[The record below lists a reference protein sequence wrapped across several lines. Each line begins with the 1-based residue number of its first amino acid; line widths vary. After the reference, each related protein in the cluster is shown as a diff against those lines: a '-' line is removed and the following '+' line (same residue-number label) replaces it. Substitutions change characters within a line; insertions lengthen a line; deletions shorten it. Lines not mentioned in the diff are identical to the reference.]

1 MNIST
6 RYTSIELVPKYNNH
20 SLGYAPVTVNIT
32 GEIRGVFVVYE
43 NFCGERKRTV
53 LGSKDAKAFGLNSE
67 ETINKLF
74 IQTMEGMKK
83 NSITSPVLLDLE
95 RISNPEQE
103 DFFVMDASIDEI
115 RELFY
120 GTPSVL
126 CGNAQLLS
134 GGAGAAAIFCPG
146 VMYRI
151 GKAIGSFFVLP
162 TSVHYMEIVPFSR
175 ISDYESVE
183 NLKAAFLNQIHNSE
197 LVSKSEII
205 TEDIYFYDAKKN
217 DFRKVN

>member
-32 GEIRGVFVVYE
+32 CEIRGVFVVYE
-43 NFCGERKRTV
+43 NFCGERKRTI

-95 RISNPEQE
+95 QN
-103 DFFVMDASIDEI
+103 
-115 RELFY
+115 
-120 GTPSVL
+120 
-126 CGNAQLLS
+126 
-134 GGAGAAAIFCPG
+134 AAAL
-146 VMYRI
+146 
-151 GKAIGSFFVLP
+151 S
-162 TSVHYMEIVPFSR
+162 
-175 ISDYESVE
+175 
-183 NLKAAFLNQIHNSE
+183 
-197 LVSKSEII
+197 
-205 TEDIYFYDAKKN
+205 
-217 DFRKVN
+217 

>member
-1 MNIST
+1 MNINT
-6 RYTSIELVPKYNNH
+6 KYTGIELVPKYNNH

-43 NFCGERKRTV
+43 NFCGKRKRTI

-115 RELFY
+115 RELFS

-146 VMYRI
+146 VMY
-151 GKAIGSFFVLP
+151 
-162 TSVHYMEIVPFSR
+162 
-175 ISDYESVE
+175 
-183 NLKAAFLNQIHNSE
+183 
-197 LVSKSEII
+197 
-205 TEDIYFYDAKKN
+205 
-217 DFRKVN
+217 